1 MLTVREKFNYLKG
14 LADGLKLSDST
25 NEGKVLLGMLDL
37 LDELT
42 LQVEEMDNE
51 LYELEDYV
59 EQIDSD
65 LVDIEEDFYGFE
77 HDYDY
82 DLYDDDDFYSDEE
95 LVEVEEDEKE

>member
-14 LADGLKLSDST
+14 LSDGLELSDAT
-25 NEGKVLLGMLDL
+25 TEGKILLGMMEL

-42 LQVEEMDNE
+42 LYVEEMDQE

-65 LVDIEEDFYGFE
+65 LSDVEEDFYGFNYDDAYD
-77 HDYDY
+77 DYDFEY
-82 DLYDDDDFYSDEE
+82 YPEDEE
-95 LVEVEEDEKE
+95 LLEDEE